1 MLAKVVELLRAGEYD
16 EGMGMYAELLRGAG
30 KGRDALL
37 GQICEAFATVDAK
50 AAAHLALGGG
60 ALVEAGAPAE
70 VLGRAL
76 VGPLKNA
83 LAEAGRV
90 VDAVAAMAEVEV
102 EHDDEAEE
110 HDHGDDVTVIAG
122 KHVATSDLRALAKRD
137 PATTTAWASMEMWYR
152 PAVASWTRAPGV
164 LREVQRDGE
173 LLAAVRK
180 LRSETNTSHWLGQL
194 LPALFDATILAR
206 LPEIGET
213 WTFVVDG
220 VTDMGQLSVLMSEVL
235 AEPLARIGI
244 ESTAPHDVLQ
254 VMRGDGPQE
263 GEGAYSCGFHCY
275 PIEAVDPADGL
286 PKDGRFMWRAPGGTG
301 THSLPPDFLPG
312 DLAVSDGVRELVVV
326 GPKSEGMRFVRVIPA
341 VRTFDGLKARIRDV
355 RRVS

>member
-1 MLAKVVELLRAGEYD
+1 MLATVVELLRSGDYEQ
-16 EGMGMYAELLRGAG
+16 GMSTFAQLIGGAG
-30 KGRDALL
+30 GGRDALL
-37 GQICEAFATVDAK
+37 GQICEALGTVDAK

-60 ALVEAGAPAE
+60 ALVENGASAE
-70 VLGRAL
+70 VLGRAV
-76 VGPLKNA
+76 VGPLKKA
-83 LAEAGRV
+83 LADAGRV
-90 VDAVAAMAEVEV
+90 VDAVAQMDEVEV
-102 EHDDEAEE
+102 EHDEDDAE

-122 KHVATSDLRALAKRD
+122 KHVATDDLRALAKRD
-137 PATTTAWASMEMWYR
+137 PATTVAWESMEMWYR
-152 PAVASWTRAPGV
+152 PAVAAWTRAPGV
-164 LREVQRDGE
+164 LREVQRDRE

-194 LPALFDATILAR
+194 LPALFDATVLAR

-213 WTFVVDG
+213 WSFVVDG

-244 ESTAPHDVLQ
+244 ESSADQDVLD
-254 VMRGDGPQE
+254 VMRGIGPQE

-275 PIEAVDPADGL
+275 PVEAVDLADGM
-286 PKDGRFMWRAPGGTG
+286 PKDGRHTWRAPGGTG
-301 THSLPPDFLPG
+301 NHSLPPDFLPG
-312 DLAVSDGVRELVVV
+312 DLTVSDGVRELIVV

-355 RRVS
+355 RRL